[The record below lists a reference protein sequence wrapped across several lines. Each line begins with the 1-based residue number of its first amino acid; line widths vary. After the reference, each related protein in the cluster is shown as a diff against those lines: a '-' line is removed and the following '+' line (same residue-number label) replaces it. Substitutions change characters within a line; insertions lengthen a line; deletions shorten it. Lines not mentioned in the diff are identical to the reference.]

1 MASPGEANPLEDPLG
16 VESQPVDLYVY
27 TVRFRGGPMIPPPA
41 ARGCPLVDPPL
52 LRGPLVDPPHRP
64 HQELPGGPSTPK
76 GGHGRTSHFKV
87 MSIGGL
93 LHSRGGLLVDQPP
106 QVRSTGGRSAPGV
119 VHWWPSILGEAIW
132 GGNNR
137 YMFLFVC
144 TCIRY
149 TYTHELTNINIW
161 IHEHTY

>member
-1 MASPGEANPLEDPLG
+1 MLTVFDVRSFLESNAHLG
-16 VESQPVDLYVY
+16 LPSLRV
-27 TVRFRGGPMIPPPA
+27 G
-41 ARGCPLVDPPL
+41 PLVDPPL
-52 LRGPLVDPPHRP
+52 QGRFT
-64 HQELPGGPSTPK
+64 GGPSAPAGSIGGPSPPPILRVAWWTLRAK
-76 GGHGRTSHFKV
+76 GGHGWTSQVKV

-144 TCIRY
+144 ICIRY
-149 TYTHELTNINIW
+149 TYTHGLTNINIW